1 MHFEIFHLTKFQ
13 YSDFV
18 TESVMELRM
27 QPLTNQFQSCASYS
41 LRLKPLARIFEFRDQ
56 FGNKVQHFDI
66 PEKHSELE
74 ITTNSK
80 VEVFERAVLPENLPL
95 ETWQEL
101 EKAISEGDFWEFL
114 LPSQFAQSTPAL
126 EKLKNEIGATR
137 EKDPLTLLRE
147 INSFFKANF
156 EYSPETTSVDS
167 PIDVA
172 IEQRSGVCQDF
183 ANIMIALVRELKIPC
198 RYVSGYLFHR
208 TDDRSH
214 IAQDATHA
222 WVEAFLPNLG
232 WIGFDPT
239 NDLIVGDRHIAVAVG
254 RDYADIPPTRGVF
267 KGSVESQLSVAV
279 RVRQAETGEEES
291 SELHAV
297 KRKGFTVI
305 SKPVVQESQQ
315 QQQQ

>member
-41 LRLKPLARIFEFRDQ
+41 LRLKPLARIFEFKDQ

-80 VEVFERAVLPENLPL
+80 VEVFERAALPENLSL

-101 EKAISEGDFWEFL
+101 EKEISEGDFWEFL
-114 LPSQFAQSTPAL
+114 LPSQFAQPTPAL
-126 EKLKNEIGATR
+126 ENLKHEIGATR
-137 EKDPLTLLRE
+137 EKDPLTLLKE

-305 SKPVVQESQQ
+305 SKPVVQEQQ
-315 QQQQ
+315 QQQ

>member
-1 MHFEIFHLTKFQ
+1 MHFDIFHLTKFQ

-27 QPLTNQFQSCASYS
+27 QPVTNHHQNCTSYS
-41 LRLKPLARIFEFRDQ
+41 LQLSPSARIFEFIDQ
-56 FGNKVQHFDI
+56 YGNIVQHFDI
-66 PEKHSELE
+66 PEKHKQLE
-74 ITTNSK
+74 ITTKSS
-80 VEVFERAVLPENLPL
+80 VEVFEQPNLPESLPIESWKTL
-95 ETWQEL
+95 EE
-101 EKAISEGDFWEFL
+101 EIENGDFWEFL
-114 LPSQFAQSTPAL
+114 LPSQFAKPTALLLELQKEFQSG
-126 EKLKNEIGATR
+126 K

-156 EYSPETTSVDS
+156 EYSPETTEVDS
-167 PIDVA
+167 PIDIA
-172 IEQRSGVCQDF
+172 IEQKSGVCQDF
-183 ANIMIALVRELKIPC
+183 ANIMIALVRGLNIPC

-222 WVEAFLPNLG
+222 WIEAYLPTLG

-239 NDLIVGDRHIAVAVG
+239 NDLIVSDRHIAVAVG

-267 KGSVESQLSVAV
+267 KGKVDSELSVAV
-279 RVRQAETGEEES
+279 RVRQAETDEVES

-297 KRKGFTVI
+297 KRKGFVTFT
-305 SKPVVQESQQ
+305 KQQAQEAQQ
-315 QQQQ
+315 Q